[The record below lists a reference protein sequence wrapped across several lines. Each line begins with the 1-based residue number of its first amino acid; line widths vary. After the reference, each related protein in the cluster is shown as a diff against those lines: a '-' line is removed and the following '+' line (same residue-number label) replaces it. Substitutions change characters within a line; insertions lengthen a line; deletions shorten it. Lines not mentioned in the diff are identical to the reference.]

1 MVMILMNRLQ
11 TPHEAFWMD
20 ISYWIERS
28 HIRIIIRRLTYYS
41 IVTDEHKKA
50 SGRLNNVLATYR
62 EAEDLVNIGAYKP
75 GSNKNI
81 DYALEKIDAVNDYLM
96 QGVNEK
102 FTFED
107 EVKMLCDIF
116 EEE

>member
-1 MVMILMNRLQ
+1 M
-11 TPHEAFWMD
+11 
-20 ISYWIERS
+20 S
-28 HIRIIIRRLTYYS
+28 S
-41 IVTDEHKKA
+41 IVTAEHKKA